1 VRVGRY
7 EIATVVEA
15 RFAVDGGAMFGAVP
29 RPIWEREFPPD
40 HRNRVRLA
48 ARCLVA
54 VDRAGGRV
62 VVVGAGF
69 GDRWDPA
76 HAERLALDR
85 SGGGIDGGL
94 ARLGLAREDVTDLV
108 LTHLHCDHAGGV
120 VRRGKGGLEL
130 SFPRARHHV
139 QRRAWQ
145 LAHAPSEKDRALFRP
160 EDFDLLARSSLL
172 HLVDGDAA
180 PLPDVELVASEG
192 HTAGL
197 QLPRFRGDGTHV
209 TWCGDLVPTH
219 AHVRSSWVAAY
230 DLLPVT
236 TIEEKKVVLAEALE
250 EDGVLAFE
258 HDPAMS
264 ACRLRE
270 DSRGE
275 PAFRD
280 AVEL

>member
-1 VRVGRY
+1 VGRY
-7 EIATVVEA
+7 EIGTVIDA

-29 RPIWEREFPPD
+29 RPVWAREFPPD
-40 HRNRVRLA
+40 DENRVRLA

-54 VDRAGGRV
+54 VDREAHRV
-62 VVVGAGF
+62 VLVGTGL
-69 GDRWDPA
+69 GDRWDA
-76 HAERLALDR
+76 ARAGRLALDR
-85 SGGGIDGGL
+85 SAGGL
-94 ARLGLAREDVTDLV
+94 DAGLAGLGLAREDVTDLI

-120 VRRGKGGLEL
+120 VRRSASGGLEL

-145 LAHAPSEKDRALFRP
+145 LAHAPSEKDRALFRA

-180 PLPDVELVASEG
+180 LLPDVELVASEG

-197 QLPRFRGDGTHV
+197 QLPRFHGGGTHV

-219 AHVRSSWVAAY
+219 AHVRPAWVAAY

-236 TIEEKKVVLAEALE
+236 SIEEKKVLLAEALE
-250 EDGVLAFE
+250 DDGVLAFE
-258 HDPAMS
+258 RDPAMA
-264 ACRLRE
+264 ACRLAEGGEGAPGFRE
-270 DSRGE
+270 
-275 PAFRD
+275 